1 MWNEIKRYFWCKK
14 HGLNYINWGLRER
27 KIFFKRAFN
36 ENFLMPVK
44 MVAIPVL
51 IVTAMIIIIIKLCGF
66 DMM

>member
-1 MWNEIKRYFWCKK
+1 MWEEIKRYFWCKK

-44 MVAIPVL
+44 MVAIL
-51 IVTAMIIIIIKLCGF
+51 GLTITAIIIIIIKLCGI

>member
-14 HGLNYINWGLRER
+14 HGLNYINWSLIER

-44 MVAIPVL
+44 MVAIPGL
-51 IVTAMIIIIIKLCGF
+51 IVTAIIIIIIKLCGF